1 MDSYEEA
8 EEMNLE
14 KKLREKQYYAL
25 LSVENV
31 VFNDKEFYESLA
43 IYNTICEVF
52 GEDPHKYTLDQLGKL
67 K

>member
-1 MDSYEEA
+1 MKD
-8 EEMNLE
+8 LE

-43 IYNTICEVF
+43 VYKTICEVF
-52 GEDPHKYTLDQLGKL
+52 GEDEHKFSLDEIGKL
-67 K
+67 MEDKD